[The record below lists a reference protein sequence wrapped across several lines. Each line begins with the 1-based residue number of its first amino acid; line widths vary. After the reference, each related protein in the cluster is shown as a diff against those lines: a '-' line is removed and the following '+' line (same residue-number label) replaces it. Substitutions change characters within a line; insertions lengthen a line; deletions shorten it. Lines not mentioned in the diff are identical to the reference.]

1 MTTKITTG
9 KAFVGMRGAAVL
21 GLLAI
26 GLSACQT
33 VSLPSVRGPFEGRW
47 ASADGVFVATFA
59 DGQFTSRSVQR
70 PDVVLAQG
78 SLTATGPGSLRLD
91 WFSQSQNASLSATC
105 VAAARGTLD
114 CSPSRGTPFRLTR
127 IA

>member
-1 MTTKITTG
+1 M
-9 KAFVGMRGAAVL
+9 AVL
-21 GLLAI
+21 GALAF

-33 VSLPSVRGPFEGRW
+33 VSLPTARGPFAGQW

-59 DGQFTSRSVQR
+59 DGQFTSRSVQQ

-78 SLTATGPGSLRLD
+78 SVTVTGPGSLRLD
-91 WFSQSQNASLSATC
+91 WFSQSQNTALSAGC

-114 CSPSRGTPFRLTR
+114 CSPSLGTPFRLTR